1 MFGKLLEHFK
11 KEDWKKFCEIGAN
24 NFFSETFCVRL
35 DNPNKKGIFKD
46 RFRKCDLWK
55 VYF

>member
-24 NFFSETFCVRL
+24 NFF
-35 DNPNKKGIFKD
+35 
-46 RFRKCDLWK
+46 FRNILCA
-55 VYF
+55 FG

>member
-24 NFFSETFCVRL
+24 NFFQKHFVCVWIIRTKR
-35 DNPNKKGIFKD
+35 NI
-46 RFRKCDLWK
+46 
-55 VYF
+55 